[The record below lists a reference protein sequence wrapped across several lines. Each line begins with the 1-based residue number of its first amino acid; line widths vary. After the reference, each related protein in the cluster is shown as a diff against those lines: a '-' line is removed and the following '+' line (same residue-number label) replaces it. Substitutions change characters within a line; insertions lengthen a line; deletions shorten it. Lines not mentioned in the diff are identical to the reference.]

1 MCSGVFC
8 RLTFHELIGL
18 ADVFIHVS
26 MGKIGAPA
34 EACIPG
40 VFQLRN
46 VLIHLAYVFIH
57 VSNACMCILHILEYA
72 ISLESNYWSVYQV
85 Q

>member
-1 MCSGVFC
+1 M
-8 RLTFHELIGL
+8 FHELIGL

-26 MGKIGAPA
+26 MGEVGALT

-40 VFQLRN
+40 VFLLRN